1 MTLDT
6 LNITTPYKV
15 RKFIHLLDSEYSFWR
30 IYQVT
35 GTFIIIIIIIII
47 CVASKMLFRSLYET
61 KMLFIKYLPLVTMM
75 LHQPGPQSK

>member
-30 IYQVT
+30 NYQVT
-35 GTFIIIIIIIII
+35 GTFIISSSIG
-47 CVASKMLFRSLYET
+47 VASKMFFRSLYET
-61 KMLFIKYLPLVTMM
+61 KMPL
-75 LHQPGPQSK
+75 